1 MGRAKKKG
9 ASSNGEF
16 SLFDDSE
23 SADVDA
29 EEDLPRDEAGRA
41 KIKHQYVDLLGI
53 RVQKLAGRILN
64 RERINKTLEGIYF
77 VCLRC
82 RKVCHNLD
90 EGLVEDVDN
99 KNNTCTPCAKL
110 AADSSKAAL
119 KKPAQP
125 KGDAS
130 PASPQGERK
139 KPSAPKAAGAVPA
152 LKPEEAVIA
161 KAVQKAVAAA
171 AVQKASAAAKSAS
184 KPAEA
189 APAKAVAA
197 KSAAKPAATKKKK

>member
-16 SLFDDSE
+16 SLFDD
-23 SADVDA
+23 ADAGDA
-29 EEDLPRDEAGRA
+29 DSEEDLPRDEAGRA

-90 EGLVEDVDN
+90 EGLVEDSEN
-99 KNNTCTPCAKL
+99 KSNICTPCSKL
-110 AADSSKAAL
+110 AVEAPKPVV
-119 KKPAQP
+119 KKPAP
-125 KGDAS
+125 AAS
-130 PASPQGERK
+130 PAAASPARK
-139 KPSAPKAAGAVPA
+139 KAAVTKPKA
-152 LKPEEAVIA
+152 
-161 KAVQKAVAAA
+161 
-171 AVQKASAAAKSAS
+171 
-184 KPAEA
+184 A
-189 APAKAVAA
+189 APAKAA
-197 KSAAKPAATKKKK
+197 AAKPASKPAAKPASKAAAPKKKR

>member
-23 SADVDA
+23 STEADA
-29 EEDLPRDEAGRA
+29 EDDLPRDEAGRA
-41 KIKHQYVDLLGI
+41 KIKQQYIELLGI

-82 RKVCHNLD
+82 KKVCHNLD
-90 EGLVEDVDN
+90 EGLVEDTEN

-110 AADSSKAAL
+110 AADASKAAL
-119 KKPAQP
+119 KKPATP
-125 KGDAS
+125 RSEPAAS
-130 PASPQGERK
+130 PPAAAAATK
-139 KPSAPKAAGAVPA
+139 KKVAKPKAAP
-152 LKPEEAVIA
+152 
-161 KAVQKAVAAA
+161 
-171 AVQKASAAAKSAS
+171 
-184 KPAEA
+184 
-189 APAKAVAA
+189 
-197 KSAAKPAATKKKK
+197 AAKPAAVKKKR